1 MNIKLTKWDVLEH
14 LKTAEDVIDY
24 LDACLAE
31 NDPALIAAALGDIAR
46 ARGMSQVAK
55 DTGLS
60 RENLYCALSG
70 EGNPEFSTII
80 KVIQALG
87 LALHSGN
94 KKTVA

>member
-1 MNIKLTKWDVLEH
+1 MGIKLTKWDVVEH
-14 LKTAEDVIDY
+14 LNTEEDMIGY
-24 LDACLAE
+24 FDACLAE

-60 RENLYCALSG
+60 RENLYRALSG

-80 KVIQALG
+80 KVVGALG
-87 LALHSGN
+87 LTLQSSN
-94 KKTVA
+94 KEAVA